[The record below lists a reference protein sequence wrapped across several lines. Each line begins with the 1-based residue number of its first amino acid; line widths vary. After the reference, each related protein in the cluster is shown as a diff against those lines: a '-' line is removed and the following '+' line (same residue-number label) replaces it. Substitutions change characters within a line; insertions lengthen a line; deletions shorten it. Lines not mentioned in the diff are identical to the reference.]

1 MEFQKKY
8 GSFEHIASGKVRE
21 VYLSEEN
28 DEIMMVAT
36 DRVSAFDQ
44 KLGIEIPDKGKILT
58 AISAEFACLA
68 QESWGIRTA
77 YHYAGTPCSQVVV
90 GCFMLRQFK
99 DYNIIG
105 TAPEL
110 SGRFTLMEN
119 LQMFPVEC
127 IVRGYLFGSIWK
139 LYEQGE
145 RVICGVKLP
154 DGLVKG
160 SKLEEPIFTP
170 TTKAPE
176 GEHDENITLEEM
188 TIILGKTSMVFD
200 AWETAT
206 EIRDL
211 CIELYQKAGT
221 WAYKRGLIIAD
232 TKFELGLYRLNDE
245 VGVRICFG
253 DEILTP
259 DSSRFW
265 DAETYVPGEEPKSYD
280 KQIIRDY
287 LAEAQARGEV
297 NPTLPA
303 DIIEKTRQRY
313 IELYEKL
320 FDKTWPKG

>member
-1 MEFQKKY
+1 MEFQKNY

-77 YHYAGTPCSQVVV
+77 YHYADTPCSQVVI

-99 DYNIIG
+99 DYDIIG

-139 LYEQGE
+139 LYQQGE
-145 RVICGVKLP
+145 RKICGVDLP
-154 DGLVKG
+154 NGLVKG
-160 SKLEEPIFTP
+160 SKLKQPIFTP

-176 GEHDENITLEEM
+176 GQRDENITLEEM
-188 TIILGKTSMVFD
+188 AKIIED
-200 AWETAT
+200 ADLVAEGEGASVAMD
-206 EIRDL
+206 IRNR
-211 CIELYQKAGT
+211 CIELYQKASD
-221 WAYKRGLIIAD
+221 YVYEHSDLIIAD
-232 TKFELGLYRLNDE
+232 TKFELGLWHD
-245 VGVRICFG
+245 IISFG

-265 DAETYVPGEEPKSYD
+265 DAKTFVPGEEPKSFD
-280 KQIIRDY
+280 KQIVRDY
-287 LAEAQARGEV
+287 LAETKARGEDI
-297 NPTLPA
+297 TSLP
-303 DIIEKTRQRY
+303 DVIIAKTRQRY

-320 FDKTWPKG
+320 FGKEWPKE

>member
-1 MEFQKKY
+1 MEFQKNY

-77 YHYAGTPCSQVVV
+77 YHYADTPCSQVVI

-99 DYNIIG
+99 DYDIIG

-139 LYEQGE
+139 LYQQGE
-145 RVICGVKLP
+145 RRICGVDLP
-154 DGLVKG
+154 NGLVKG
-160 SKLEEPIFTP
+160 SKLKQPIFTP

-176 GEHDENITLEEM
+176 GQRDENITLEEM
-188 TIILGKTSMVFD
+188 AKIIED
-200 AWETAT
+200 A
-206 EIRDL
+206 DL
-211 CIELYQKAGT
+211 VAEGEGASVAMDVRNRCIELYQKASD
-221 WAYKRGLIIAD
+221 YVYEHSDLIIAD
-232 TKFELGLYRLNDE
+232 TKFELGLWHD
-245 VGVRICFG
+245 IISFG

-265 DAETYVPGEEPKSYD
+265 DAKTFVPGEEPKSFD

-287 LAEAQARGEV
+287 LAAAKAHGEA
-297 NPTLPA
+297 NPILPA
-303 DIIEKTRQRY
+303 EVIEKTRQRY

-320 FDKTWPKG
+320 FGKEWPKE

>member
-1 MEFQKKY
+1 MKFQENY
-8 GSFEHIASGKVRE
+8 GNFKHVASGKVRE
-21 VYLSEEN
+21 VYLNEET

-58 AISAEFACLA
+58 AISAEFAYLA
-68 QESWGIRTA
+68 ESWSIPTA
-77 YHYAGTPCSQVVV
+77 YDYADTPRPEDVS
-90 GCFMLRQFK
+90 F
-99 DYNIIG
+99 YNLCEFENCNAIG
-105 TAPEL
+105 SAAEL
-110 SGRFTLMEN
+110 SGCFTLMDN

-188 TIILGKTSMVFD
+188 TIILGKTGMVSD

-211 CIELYQKAGT
+211 CIELYKKAST
-221 WAYKRGLIIAD
+221 WAYERGLIIAD
-232 TKFELGLYRLNDE
+232 TKFELGLSSKVHTAENYL
-245 VGVRICFG
+245 CFG

-265 DAETYVPGEEPKSYD
+265 DAETYVPDEEPKSYD

-287 LAEAQARGEV
+287 LAEAKARGEAD
-297 NPTLPA
+297 PTLPA

-320 FDKTWPKG
+320 FNKTWPKD